1 MVLSKQVLIFSYTE
15 FEIYQPRFN
24 MTDGLQKKFNLKL
37 QVTDADID
45 DLGHVNNVV
54 YLRWV
59 QEAAEAHW
67 KSLTTTEQR
76 LELAWVVLRH
86 EIDYYQAAKQN
97 DSLIASTWVGETAG
111 VKSIRFVQI
120 LNNAGT
126 LYAQSCTTWC
136 LIDPA
141 TQKPKR
147 ITPEIQQIFEGSF
160 L

>member
-1 MVLSKQVLIFSYTE
+1 MA
-15 FEIYQPRFN
+15 
-24 MTDGLQKKFNLKL
+24 DGTLKKYNLTLQI
-37 QVTDADID
+37 TDADID

-67 KSLTTTEQR
+67 KSLTTPAQR

-86 EIDYYQAAKQN
+86 EIDYFQAAKLNEQ
-97 DSLIASTWVGETAG
+97 LIAATWVGETAG
-111 VKSIRFVQI
+111 VKSIRFVQV
-120 LNNAGT
+120 LNDSNT
-126 LYAQSCTTWC
+126 LYAQSRTIWC

-141 TQKPKR
+141 TKKPKR
-147 ITPEIQQIFEGSF
+147 ITPDIQQIFAGNF